1 MLKVAITGNIASGK
15 TFVETVLSS
24 NGYPVYDTDSI
35 AHTILAT
42 SVEVREAFKDYD
54 ITNHRGEISREK
66 LGNIV
71 FAKPELKKVL
81 EDIIHPE
88 VRKEINKIFNFSGTA
103 DIIFVSVPLLFEAK
117 FDDMFDKS
125 ILVYANDDIRL
136 QRLMIRNDLTEEQ
149 ARLRINSQMPQDEK
163 ASKVDY
169 IIHNNTSIKDFEI
182 EIYEVLKS
190 LDNNKDK

>member
-24 NGYPVYDTDSI
+24 KGYPVYDTDSM

-42 SVEVREAFKDYD
+42 SVEVREAFQDYD

-66 LGNIV
+66 LGNLV
-71 FAKPELKKVL
+71 FAKPDLKKVL

-88 VRKEINKIFNFSGTA
+88 VRKELRKVFNFSGIA
-103 DIIFVSVPLLFEAK
+103 DIMFVSVPLLFEAH

-149 ARLRINSQMPQDEK
+149 AQLRINSQMPQDEK

-169 IIHNNTSIKDFEI
+169 IIHNNSSIKDFEN
-182 EIYEVLKS
+182 EIFNVLKE
-190 LDNNKDK
+190 LENNKDK

>member
-24 NGYPVYDTDSI
+24 KGYPVYDTDSM

-42 SVEVREAFKDYD
+42 SIEVREAFKDYD

-66 LGNIV
+66 LGNLV

-81 EDIIHPE
+81 EEIIHPE
-88 VRKEINKIFNFSGTA
+88 VRKEINKIFNFCGTS
-103 DIIFVSVPLLFEAK
+103 DIIFISVPLLFEAN

-149 ARLRINSQMPQDEK
+149 AQLRIDSQMSQDEK

-169 IIHNNTSIKDFEI
+169 IIHNNSSVKDFEK
-182 EIYEVLKS
+182 EIYSVLNDLK
-190 LDNNKDK
+190 NNKDK

>member
-15 TFVETVLSS
+15 TFVETVFSS
-24 NGYPVYDTDSI
+24 KGYPVYDTDAM

-42 SVEVREAFKDYD
+42 SVEVREAFRDYD

-66 LGNIV
+66 LGNLV
-71 FAKPELKKVL
+71 FAKPDLKKIL

-88 VRKEINKIFNFSGTA
+88 VRKELRKVFNFSGIA
-103 DIIFVSVPLLFEAK
+103 DIIFVSVPLLFEAR

-136 QRLMIRNDLTEEQ
+136 QRLMIRNDLTQEQ
-149 ARLRINSQMPQDEK
+149 AQLRIDSQMPQEEK

-169 IIHNNTSIKDFEI
+169 IIHNNSSIKDFEN
-182 EIYEVLKS
+182 EIFAVLKE
-190 LDNNKDK
+190 LENNKD